1 MIMVGDVPIDLFK
14 PSFHGLGNK
23 ISNEIIIFS
32 IWFATKIYI
41 QVNYNLLYII
51 DYKVILKYQYLLIA
65 KYNNV

>member
-1 MIMVGDVPIDLFK
+1 MVGDVPIDLFK

-23 ISNEIIIFS
+23 ISNEIIIFCSS
-32 IWFATKIYI
+32 ILFATKIYI